1 MGVELGHV
9 RHEHHAVAGVKAS
22 CADRDG
28 KTVFPH
34 AWWTDCEPVMTRA
47 SLVFRNY
54 DQAALDREYN
64 NREKVADSAEIA
76 ERWMRRGAE
85 ARSAM
90 SCRLDIAFG
99 PHERQKIDLFPCAQP
114 GAPALAFVH
123 GGYWHSRD
131 RTLAHFIAPF
141 FVASG
146 INFISVGYRLCPEV
160 GIGDIVEDVRSAL
173 VWTHE
178 NAEDLGLDGRRL
190 FIAGHSAGGHLAAIM
205 CGPDGV
211 PPGLVKGGCS
221 ISGLHDL
228 EPVRLTYLNETLGL
242 DRETARALSP
252 VERAR
257 ALRSGAG
264 PDLPPLLLT
273 VGGEEGPEYARQRD
287 DLEAALR
294 AARQPV
300 RVVESPGTN
309 HFTACEAICDP
320 SHPLSDAMLR
330 LILAPGFR

>member
-1 MGVELGHV
+1 
-9 RHEHHAVAGVKAS
+9 
-22 CADRDG
+22 
-28 KTVFPH
+28 
-34 AWWTDCEPVMTRA
+34 MTRA
-47 SLVFRNY
+47 GPVFGNY

-64 NREKVADSAEIA
+64 NRSKVPESAEIA
-76 ERWMRRGAE
+76 ERWMHRGVE

-90 SCRLDIAFG
+90 SCRLDIAYG

-114 GAPALAFVH
+114 GGPALAFVH

-173 VWTHE
+173 VWVHE

-190 FIAGHSAGGHLAAIM
+190 FIAGHSAGGHLAAII
-205 CGPDGV
+205 CGPNGA
-211 PPGLVKGGCS
+211 PPGLIKGGCS

-228 EPVRLTYLNETLGL
+228 EPVRLTYLNDSLGL
-242 DRETARALSP
+242 DQQTARELSP
-252 VERAR
+252 LERAR
-257 ALRSGAG
+257 GLKPGAG

-273 VGGEEGPEYARQRD
+273 VGGDEGPEYARQCD

-320 SHPLSDAMLR
+320 SHRLSDAMLR
-330 LILAPGFR
+330 LILAPGF